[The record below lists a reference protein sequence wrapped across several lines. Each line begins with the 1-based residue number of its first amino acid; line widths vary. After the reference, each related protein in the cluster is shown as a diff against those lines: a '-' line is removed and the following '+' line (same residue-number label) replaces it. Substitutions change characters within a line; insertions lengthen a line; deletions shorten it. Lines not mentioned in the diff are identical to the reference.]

1 MRMRPLLQLLP
12 VAGLF
17 ALGCG
22 TDKTTATEPFTYAI
36 DPAVGDGIPAERESD
51 RGNRP
56 LTAAADRDGVVSVFV
71 ANEVVLA
78 GVTPV
83 EVDEFVSRH
92 GGVVIET
99 DAIPDPPAHLDIPLS
114 DADKAPTEYV
124 VRVDPSDFSLDD
136 FIRDSEAAG
145 FEGDRTFAS
154 ETGAR
159 LSALIASE
167 IRNGINASPNYV
179 FLPDGE
185 MLFGTQEH
193 PQGMG
198 FLDAFT
204 MAPLRFDDSL
214 AGNNSSV
221 LQAWQF
227 VSAHGIE
234 RRVNVAIID
243 GGFWLDNQGFPGSVL
258 PSGVSD
264 FHGSIAPDQY
274 DFDGDDY
281 LAGGPN
287 PASCTG
293 GAPCPWH
300 GNNSASVAAAFA
312 DNQYG
317 SAGTGGWVSNSMM
330 FRTNYTRAQVRRAV
344 RTASKWGADVVSMSF
359 GGDCNLD
366 CIAYPGTAGF
376 FILWEQNQG
385 LVFVASAGNDNRNV
399 DVKKVYPCLVPGVI
413 CVGALNNNNN
423 GRASFSNFGS
433 GVDLFAPTNIASTP
447 NPATMPALDSA
458 GGTSASAP
466 FVAGVAAMM
475 KAIDP
480 SLTSEGTRTLLRDT
494 AWPGSSSS
502 FVSRRLN
509 ALNAVKAA
517 ANQMLPTDPLEPN
530 DLPSS
535 ANVITTPAF
544 TSPLTIYPD
553 SDYFFFQLND
563 YATVDVDLIYMAG
576 LGKVTTFFV
585 NDGQTSAPSGLSIV
599 PYDIGTLRRYDLLGP
614 GSYRLGVGADALNLY
629 QLSVRAS
636 DVALPADLFEVNDTL
651 PTAAP
656 VAGGSY
662 SVTLHVDAD
671 VDYYAFSVA
680 TASPIGSYTFALGS
694 SDVGPLSLYLYK
706 DGAGV
711 GPVGPTKVSL
721 DQLGSYVVRVTG
733 VGRTRYDFK
742 LGFQVDPD
750 LFVLAVPV
758 EELWLIDPTTA
769 IDRVLLGER
778 DGLVFAQDATTLS
791 RYQAIQISG
800 EGVKAT
806 LYDDQGNVVTEGTLV
821 FSPEAGSY
829 ERVGFEDTSAGK
841 TYVLLIERTEV
852 LPDNA
857 LLPALDYALR
867 WSAAL

>member
-1 MRMRPLLQLLP
+1 MRPVVHALLA
-12 VAGLF
+12 AGVL

-22 TDKTTATEPFTYAI
+22 TDETPETEPFGYAI
-36 DPAVGDGIPAERESD
+36 DPAVGDGVPAERESD

-56 LTAAADRDGVVSVFV
+56 LTAAADKDGVVSVFV
-71 ANEVVLA
+71 ANEVVLT
-78 GVTPV
+78 GVTPA
-83 EVDEFVSRH
+83 EVDAFVSRH
-92 GGVVIET
+92 RGVVIET
-99 DAIPDPPAHLDIPLS
+99 DAIPDPPGHLDIQLS

-136 FIRDSEAAG
+136 FIGDSEAAG
-145 FEGDRTFAS
+145 FEGDRAFAS
-154 ETGAR
+154 EIGAR

-167 IRNGINASPNYV
+167 LRNGVNASPNYV
-179 FLPDGE
+179 FFPDGE
-185 MLFGTQEH
+185 MLFSTQEH
-193 PQGMG
+193 PQGTG
-198 FLDAFT
+198 FLNAF
-204 MAPLRFDDSL
+204 AVAQLRFDDTI

-243 GGFWLDNQGFPGSVL
+243 GGFWLDNQGLPGSVL
-258 PSGVSD
+258 SSGVSD

-274 DFDGDDY
+274 DFNGDDY

-293 GAPCPWH
+293 GTPCPWH
-300 GNNSASVAAAFA
+300 GNNSASVAAAFPN
-312 DNQYG
+312 NQYG
-317 SAGTGGWVSNSMM
+317 SAGTGGWVSNPMM
-330 FRTNYTRAQVRRAV
+330 FKTDYTRAQVRRAV
-344 RTASKWGADVVSMSF
+344 RTASAWGADVVSMSF

-413 CVGALNNNNN
+413 CVGSLNNNNN

-480 SLTSEGTRTLLRDT
+480 SLTSESTRTLLRDT
-494 AWPGSSSS
+494 AWQGSSSS
-502 FVSRRLN
+502 LVTRRLN
-509 ALNAVKAA
+509 ALDAVKAT
-517 ANQMLPTDPLEPN
+517 ANQMLPKDPLEPN

-535 ANVITTPAF
+535 AKTISSPAF

-553 SDYFFFQLND
+553 SDYFFFQLDD

-576 LGKVTTFFV
+576 LGNVSTFFV
-585 NDGQTSAPSGLSIV
+585 NDGQTSAPSGLAVV

-614 GSYRLGVGADALNLY
+614 GSYSLGVGADALNLY

-636 DVALPADLFEVNDTL
+636 AVALPADLFEINNSL

-656 VAGGSY
+656 VATGSY
-662 SVTLHVDAD
+662 PVTLHQDAD

-680 TASPIGSYTFALGS
+680 TASPIGAYTFALGS
-694 SDVGPLSLYLYK
+694 ADVGPLSLYLYK
-706 DGAGV
+706 DGADV

-721 DQLGSYVVRVTG
+721 DELGAYVVRVTG
-733 VGRTRYDFK
+733 AGRTRYSFK
-742 LGFQVDPD
+742 LGFELDPG

-758 EELWLIDPTTA
+758 EELWLIDPTSA
-769 IDRVLLGER
+769 VDRVLLGER
-778 DGLVFAQDATTLS
+778 DGLVLAPDASTLG
-791 RYQAIQISG
+791 RYQAIEIVG
-800 EGVKAT
+800 EGVNAT
-806 LYDDQGNVVTEGTLV
+806 LYDDRGNVVTEGTLV
-821 FSPEAGSY
+821 FSPDDGSF
-829 ERVGFEDTSAGK
+829 ERIGFEDTSAGEI
-841 TYVLLIERTEV
+841 YVLVIERTEV

-867 WSAAL
+867 WSVRL